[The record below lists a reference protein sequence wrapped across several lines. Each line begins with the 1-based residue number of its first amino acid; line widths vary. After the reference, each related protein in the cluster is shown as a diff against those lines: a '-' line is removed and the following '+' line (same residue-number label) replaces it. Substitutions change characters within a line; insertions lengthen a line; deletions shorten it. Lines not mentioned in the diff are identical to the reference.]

1 MGNNDKIQK
10 IIISS
15 IVFVI
20 LFVALVC
27 IMTLD
32 LPINAISSVKS
43 IFEQKKSLVQ
53 KEANLVLAKNNYD
66 NSVSNVETVKK
77 NYESQKKKYES
88 ISDETIKVIKDAY
101 TTQDYTIEYMWIK
114 LGNYAQKNRL
124 SIILVEPGGTAT
136 NEEANNNENNT
147 VTSTD
152 TSGSVNSP
160 SASESSSNL
169 RIKITGSYLDISN
182 FIFELESDS
191 ELKFRLD
198 NISMELVSGTTI
210 SATFEVK
217 NVVISK

>member
-1 MGNNDKIQK
+1 MENNKMQK

-15 IVFVI
+15 VIFVI
-20 LFVALVC
+20 LLMALIC
-27 IMTLD
+27 IMVLD

-43 IFEQKKSLVQ
+43 IFEQKESLVQ

-66 NSVSNVETVKK
+66 NSVSNVEAVKK
-77 NYESQKKKYES
+77 NYDLQKKKYEA
-88 ISDETIKVIKDAY
+88 ISDETIRIIKDAY

-124 SIILVEPGGTAT
+124 SIVLVEPGGTSAT
-136 NEEANNNENNT
+136 EESSGNENNT
-147 VTSTD
+147 VTSTEENNN
-152 TSGSVNSP
+152 TNPPNSSGN
-160 SASESSSNL
+160 SSNL
-169 RIKITGSYLDISN
+169 KIKITGSYLDISN

-198 NISMELVSGTTI
+198 NILMELVSGTTV